1 MERKCSDHENSE
13 PGQTKGKQKPTIK
26 PKHKSSCINSEE
38 HRLSDQNIKHVT
50 PPNDSDNVYAIVDKS
65 STNLLTTDGDKWD
78 GTCQYNQTYAVVW
91 CGQSTERKI

>member
-1 MERKCSDHENSE
+1 LERNCSYPENSE
-13 PGQTKGKQKPTIK
+13 LGQAKGKQKPTIK
-26 PKHKSSCINSEE
+26 PKPKSSCKNSEDNN
-38 HRLSDQNIKHVT
+38 DQNVQHIT
-50 PPNDSDNVYAIVDKS
+50 PPNGSDNVYAIVDKS